1 LTNSRCAK
9 ATPAVMA
16 PVAVMAS
23 GGSLPQVL
31 LQENAGSSA
40 SSCGE
45 TILGSFDS
53 VDMLARFD
61 ASVAALT
68 EELLAARSS
77 EDRMGLESAVR
88 NRCCR
93 MLDEQLGHFFQRSKH
108 REQAADRR
116 REDKIRSAIRIFEI
130 KEQNI
135 VEQASSRRL
144 ADRSQLLRAVS
155 FVAARG
161 EEARSELIMHSAFA
175 LWSTLVRGEHSRRG
189 VAATTAS
196 QHAPTTMQSRMRT
209 PLQSEDAG
217 GKSTIKGARRR
228 VESQENEPP
237 RNDLTRPTVAHFRY
251 SGLPARHLGQ
261 AQDLDP
267 TPSALSPSEPLQ
279 QQQHFRSLPL
289 ASLVDARLAG
299 ANTSIPAGQP
309 PTSSRSSSAEP
320 RGGSGQLRPAP
331 SEPVAR
337 RHPSR
342 AGSPP
347 PSPHP
352 PPPPS
357 PGQMNQR
364 STWQQPSLGN
374 RSSGPRGGNSYSEG
388 QPTQPAG
395 TPAPSARPSPRS
407 SPLGRPLAV
416 VASASTT
423 ALWRR
428 NGAVQESQ
436 SQHEVRRSAA
446 ARSIRTSESGNP
458 QSSPH
463 VQSTRQLPPFSSG
476 SYAPASSPAQAARG
490 EPPPAAAQATGRQ
503 PALST
508 AASTGSFIPASQGAG
523 SFTAPSGASVPQ
535 SASSGTPGPP
545 PAVGVQR
552 SGSHT
557 PLGTPSGTTPS
568 PLSRTQPTASAQPPH
583 ARLIRRG

>member
-1 LTNSRCAK
+1 
-9 ATPAVMA
+9 MEE
-16 PVAVMAS
+16 AS
-23 GGSLPQVL
+23 
-31 LQENAGSSA
+31 
-40 SSCGE
+40 
-45 TILGSFDS
+45 T
-53 VDMLARFD
+53 R
-61 ASVAALT
+61 
-68 EELLAARSS
+68 RS
-77 EDRMGLESAVR
+77 
-88 NRCCR
+88 
-93 MLDEQLGHFFQRSKH
+93 
-108 REQAADRR
+108 
-116 REDKIRSAIRIFEI
+116 
-130 KEQNI
+130 
-135 VEQASSRRL
+135 
-144 ADRSQLLRAVS
+144 ADRSQLLRAVD

-161 EEARSELIMHSAFA
+161 EEARSEACLHFVFA
-175 LWSTLVRGEHSRRG
+175 LWSTSVRGECSRR
-189 VAATTAS
+189 AAFPGTSTS
-196 QHAPTTMQSRMRT
+196 QLAPAAMQSRMRT

-217 GKSTIKGARRR
+217 GKSTVKGARRR

-237 RNDLTRPTVAHFRY
+237 RNDLTRPAIAHFRY
-251 SGLPARHLGQ
+251 NGNAHP
-261 AQDLDP
+261 
-267 TPSALSPSEPLQ
+267 PSEALQQ

-289 ASLVDARLAG
+289 ASLVEARLA
-299 ANTSIPAGQP
+299 AATNPMIPTGQP

-342 AGSPP
+342 AASPP

-364 STWQQPSLGN
+364 STWQQQQQQQTSLGN
-374 RSSGPRGGNSYSEG
+374 RGSAPRGGEL
-388 QPTQPAG
+388 TQPAG

-446 ARSIRTSESGNP
+446 RSIRTSESGNP

-463 VQSTRQLPPFSSG
+463 VQSTRQLPPYSGG

-490 EPPPAAAQATGRQ
+490 EPPPAAAQAPGRQ

-508 AASTGSFIPASQGAG
+508 ASSTGSFIPASQGAG
-523 SFTAPSGASVPQ
+523 SFTAPSGSSAVPQ
-535 SASSGTPGPP
+535 GASNGTPGPQ
-545 PAVGVQR
+545 PAAGVQR